1 MTLSILTNWPQIYIP
16 RDKAFSNKNGKKI
29 VVLTFSP
36 ILILSFYFSDWD
48 ISDRENQTKS
58 IWYMFL
64 KQSQRSL
71 EMGIYFTI

>member
-58 IWYMFL
+58 I
-64 KQSQRSL
+64 
-71 EMGIYFTI
+71 

>member
-1 MTLSILTNWPQIYIP
+1 MTLSLLTNWPQIYIP

-48 ISDRENQTKS
+48 ISDRENTCS
-58 IWYMFL
+58 
-64 KQSQRSL
+64 
-71 EMGIYFTI
+71 